1 MFVKPAVEGAL
12 IRIPERDMRPL
23 AAEGESVPDTQFW
36 FRRVLFGDV
45 VEVPTPAP
53 QETSKRN
60 KEIK

>member
-1 MFVKPAVEGAL
+1 MFVKPKIPGDL

-23 AAEGESVPDTQFW
+23 AQDGEVVADSQFW

-45 VEVPTPAP
+45 VEVPQDT
-53 QETSKRN
+53 KKN